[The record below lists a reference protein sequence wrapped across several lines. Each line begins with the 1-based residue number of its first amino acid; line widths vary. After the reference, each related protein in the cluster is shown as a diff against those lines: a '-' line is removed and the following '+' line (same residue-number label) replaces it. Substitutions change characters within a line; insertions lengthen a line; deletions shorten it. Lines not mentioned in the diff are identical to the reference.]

1 MEYFFICGIVLI
13 ANNQELL
20 VVFNQLCN
28 VLSKQR
34 ERRIGHNDVCLF
46 KQFDTLLATEIAVAF
61 QWLYANLLCIWC
73 AVAVLVAFI
82 YKIHSLLA
90 LVLAEQIHILIL
102 VASGYEFL
110 QAEKLEV
117 VGEVSEEVAYAWVVA
132 VAQHRLSTE
141 MVVIVTQFVVYV
153 FELCIELVFFGSLS
167 LVDSS
172 FYHE

>member
-1 MEYFFICGIVLI
+1 MEYFFVCGIVLI

-34 ERRIGHNDVCLF
+34 ERRICHNDVCLF

-61 QWLYANLLCIWC
+61 QWLYANLLCVWY
-73 AVAVLVAFI
+73 AVAVLVAFV

-117 VGEVSEEVAYAWVVA
+117 VGEISEEVAYAWVVA
-132 VAQHRLSTE
+132 VAQHGLATE
-141 MVVIVTQFVVYV
+141 MVAIVAQFVVYV
-153 FELCIELVFFGSLS
+153 FKLCIEFVFF
-167 LVDSS
+167 SS
-172 FYHE
+172 FCLVYASFCHE